1 MKRKWIKY
9 FLWTIASPF
18 ILALLVVVSIY
29 IPPVQHLLCRKA
41 AEYASAKSGMQ
52 ITVGRIGLKFPL
64 KLSIGDALVVSR
76 QDTILRASD
85 LCLIVKPIPLFKG
98 LFEVDH
104 VSLCNTSLYTRD
116 IIKGICLR
124 GRIGNAML
132 KTQVNFGKHVATVDI
147 ASLENSNMNVA
158 LVTDTTKKDTTP
170 SAPWNISVKKLKIH
184 RVAFSYRGLPQDHLY
199 CSAYLENAGVSNVR
213 LSTKEPWYAIQRMS
227 INGGKIR
234 YDNGTDKWKAH
245 ELSASHL
252 LLRNL
257 QMDVESFYMCRKTV
271 KATIRNVSFYDHSG
285 FTVTHLQAY
294 LHTDDKTI
302 HVPDFFIRTPYSELR
317 INGSCPWNI
326 MDTKKKGGS
335 VTANLDAYI
344 GKGDILLCAKT
355 LPGVLIH
362 KYPSAPLVV
371 HAGIS
376 GNMQSLR
383 VSRMEARLPGA
394 FVLNGSGYLLSFT
407 DQKRRSG
414 KINLKMQMGRL
425 DFITEMA
432 GLNNGR
438 IAIPSGLAL
447 GMNIVINGSNYSGRA
462 VLDDKQGSIVAQ
474 GSFNTKKKSYK
485 AYVESR
491 HFQLHR
497 FLPKDEVYLLTADA
511 QIEGTGFDVK
521 SNRTCAKTKMSVGYL
536 EYKKYKFSDIHFD
549 ASLQKGIVHAQ
560 FDSDNQLLKMSA
572 NGSCTV
578 NLRNPYG
585 NVDMNVDKVD
595 LYKFGILSSPIK
607 RDIAFAF
614 KGCVDKDSVSGHLS
628 TGDFEMNFNSGEGLT
643 SLLSRLDKF
652 TNTLMHQ
659 LKIKTLDHA
668 ALRCALPEAT
678 FYCHTGVNNPFAD
691 YLALQGI
698 RFDNINI
705 GISTSPLQGF
715 NCKAKIWGLRKDST
729 QIDTISLIA
738 AQDTSHIEIH
748 GRAINNK
755 YNPMGTFRVA
765 LNGEINSVDGN
776 LLAEYTDKSNNTG
789 LRLGVR
795 FTPDE
800 KKGGM
805 SLNIIPENPVIAFRQ
820 FHFENNNNQIS
831 LLPNGGILANVDL
844 VDNENMSFRVHS
856 VDNDS
861 TSLRNLDIA
870 ISQVKLDELARLL
883 PYSPPFS
890 GTLSLDANYV
900 QTDEK
905 KMSLSIESNINKLC
919 YDQKMIGDMTLGATW
934 LPGEKGR
941 QYIDAYI
948 SQDGK
953 KVLLADGTLNPAGGG
968 KDTLSVNTRFDH
980 FPLKIANVFVPN
992 QMVSFEGDIDGNM
1005 HLEGLA
1011 TKPVINGALKMDSVM
1026 LTYNQAG
1033 THFKFDNR
1041 PLRIV
1046 NNKMLFDKYAIYTTD
1061 NNPFTIDGNVNFED
1075 LHRPTANL
1083 NMQAKNY
1090 ALVNAPRSYGC
1101 LLYGKL
1107 IVDFNSTLKGPL
1119 NNLVMRGNMN
1129 VKKKTNI
1136 TYVLDNTP
1144 LSIGDRLGDLVT
1156 FTNFSDTTN
1165 TYDPEKSNVS
1175 LGGFDMRMDLH
1186 IDPSV
1191 QLKADLSADRSSQ
1204 VVLEGGGDLY
1214 FRYSPQGDIT
1224 LNGRYNL
1231 AGSSSIRYSMP
1242 VIPLKDFNITQ
1253 GSYIDWNGDPYN
1265 PRINFDAI
1273 EQITASVTMDDGT
1286 SQAVNFNV
1294 GLSIKDRLNKP
1305 TLLFTLSAP
1314 DNANVQNLLSIMSAE
1329 EQNKQA
1335 IILLTTGIY
1344 LESGSK
1350 TNKINMGTAALNS
1363 VLSNQ
1368 INQLVGNIKN
1378 GSLSMGL
1385 ENHDN
1390 AETGGTVTDYSFRY
1404 SQRLFNNRI
1413 RIVIGGKISSGKST
1427 SSGIESFIDNIS
1439 LEYRL
1444 DDTSSRYV
1452 QLFHNKNYESI
1463 LDGEITET
1471 GVGLLFHK
1479 RVDKFGEL
1487 FIFRKKKEK

>member
-1 MKRKWIKY
+1 MKRKWAKY
-9 FLWTIASPF
+9 LLWAIASPF
-18 ILALLVVVSIY
+18 ILALLLVVSLY
-29 IPPVQHLLCRKA
+29 IPPIQHALCRKA

-52 ITVGRIGLKFPL
+52 ITIGRIGLKFPL
-64 KLSIGDALVVSR
+64 RLSIGDALVVSR
-76 QDTILRASD
+76 RDTILRAGD

-98 LFEVDH
+98 RFEVDH

-116 IIKGICLR
+116 IIKGVCLR

-132 KTQVNFGKHVATVDI
+132 KTRVDFGKHVAMIDM
-147 ASLENSNMNVA
+147 ASVENSNMNIA

-170 SAPWNISVKKLKIH
+170 PAPWNISVKKLKIH
-184 RVAFSYRGLPQDHLY
+184 KVAFSYRGLPKDHLY
-199 CSAYLENAGVSNVR
+199 CSAYLENAGASNVR
-213 LSTKEPWYAIQRMS
+213 LSIKEPWYAIQHMH

-234 YDNGTDKWKAH
+234 YDNGNGKWKAH
-245 ELSASHL
+245 ELSTSHL
-252 LLRNL
+252 LLRNI
-257 QMDVESFYMCRKTV
+257 QMNIESFYMCRKV
-271 KATIRNVSFYDHSG
+271 MKATVRNVSFYDRSG

-294 LHTDDKTI
+294 LHTDNNTI
-302 HVPDFFIRTPYSELR
+302 YVPGLFMRTPYSEVR
-317 INGSCPWNI
+317 ISGSCPWNI
-326 MDTKKKGGS
+326 MQIKRQYNNAQVS
-335 VTANLDAYI
+335 MDAYI
-344 GKGDILLCAKT
+344 GKGDVLLWTKT
-355 LPGVLIH
+355 LPSVLIH
-362 KYPSAPLVV
+362 KYPSVPLVI
-371 HAGIS
+371 HTAIK
-376 GNMQSLR
+376 GNMQSVR
-383 VSRMEARLPGA
+383 ISRLEARLSGA
-394 FVLNGSGYLLSFT
+394 FSMNGSGYLLSLA

-414 KINLKMQMGRL
+414 KIDLKMQMGRL
-425 DFITEMA
+425 DFITEMM

-438 IAIPSGLAL
+438 VVIPSGLAL
-447 GMNIVINGSNYSGRA
+447 GMNIVINRSNYSGRA
-462 VLDDKQGSIVAQ
+462 ILNDKKGSLVAQ

-485 AYVESR
+485 ASVEA
-491 HFQLHR
+491 HQFQLHR
-497 FLPKDEVYLLTADA
+497 FLPKDDMYLLTADA
-511 QIEGTGFDVK
+511 QIEGAGFDIK
-521 SNRTCAKTKMSVGYL
+521 SNSTRAKTKMSVGYL
-536 EYKKYKFSDIHFD
+536 EYKTYKFTDMHFD
-549 ASLQKGIVHAQ
+549 ASLQKSIVHAQ

-578 NLRNPYG
+578 NLHYPRG
-585 NVDMNVDKVD
+585 NVNMNVDKVD
-595 LYKFGILSSPIK
+595 LYKLGMLSSPIK
-607 RDIAFAF
+607 KDFAF
-614 KGCVDKDSVSGHLS
+614 VLNGCVDKDSVAGHLT
-628 TGDFEMNFNSGEGLT
+628 TGDFKLNFNSGEGLP
-643 SLLSRLDKF
+643 LFLSRFDRF
-652 TNTLMHQ
+652 TKTLMHQ
-659 LKIKTLDHA
+659 LKVRVLDHA
-668 ALRCALPEAT
+668 ALRRTLPKVT
-678 FYCHTGVNNPFAD
+678 LYCHTGINNPFAD

-698 RFDNINI
+698 RFNNISI
-705 GISTSPLQGF
+705 AISTSPLQGLD
-715 NCKAKIWGLRKDST
+715 CHAKILGLKKDST
-729 QIDTISLIA
+729 QIDTISLVA
-738 AQDTSHIEIH
+738 VQDTSHIEIH

-755 YNPMGTFRVA
+755 SNPMGAFRIA

-776 LLAEYTDKSNNTG
+776 LLAEYFDKSNNTG

-800 KKGGM
+800 KKGGIL
-805 SLNIIPENPVIAFRQ
+805 LNIIPEKPIIAFRQ

-831 LLPNGGILANVDL
+831 LLPNGGVLANVDL
-844 VDNENMSFRVHS
+844 VDNENMSFRIHS

-861 TSLRNLDIA
+861 TSLRNLDVA

-883 PYSPPFS
+883 PYSPPLS

-905 KMSLSIESNINKLC
+905 KMSLSIEGNIDKLC
-919 YDQKMIGDMTLGATW
+919 YDQKMIGNMTLGATW

-941 QYIDAYI
+941 QYVDAYI

-953 KVLLADGTLNPAGGG
+953 KVLLADGDLNPKGGG
-968 KDTLSVNTRFDH
+968 KDTLDVNARFDH
-980 FPLKIANVFVPN
+980 FPLKVANVFVPN

-1005 HLEGLA
+1005 HLEGSA
-1011 TKPVINGALKMDSVM
+1011 TKPVINGSLKMDSVM

-1033 THFKFDNR
+1033 THYRFDSR
-1041 PLRIV
+1041 PLQIV
-1046 NNKMLFDKYAIYTTD
+1046 NNKLLFDKYAIYTTD
-1061 NNPFTIDGNVNFED
+1061 NNPFAIDGYVSFEN
-1075 LHRPTANL
+1075 LYRPTANL

-1090 ALVNAPRSYGC
+1090 ALISAPRTYGC

-1144 LSIGDRLGDLVT
+1144 LSIEDRLSDLVT
-1156 FTNFSDTTN
+1156 FTNFSN
-1165 TYDPEKSNVS
+1165 TANEYDSVRSNVS

-1204 VVLEGGGDLY
+1204 VALEGGGDLY
-1214 FRYSPQGDIT
+1214 FRYSPQGDLT

-1231 AGSSSIRYSMP
+1231 AGSSTIRYSMP
-1242 VIPLKDFNITQ
+1242 VVPLKNFNITQ

-1273 EQITASVTMDDGT
+1273 EQVTASVTMDDGT

-1294 GLSIKDRLNKP
+1294 GLSMKDRLNKP

-1314 DNANVQNLLSIMSAE
+1314 DNANVQNQLSIMSAE

-1363 VLSNQ
+1363 VLSSQ

-1385 ENHDN
+1385 ENHDD

-1413 RIVIGGKISSGKST
+1413 RVVVGGKISSA
-1427 SSGIESFIDNIS
+1427 
-1439 LEYRL
+1439 
-1444 DDTSSRYV
+1444 
-1452 QLFHNKNYESI
+1452 KNS
-1463 LDGEITET
+1463 
-1471 GVGLLFHK
+1471 
-1479 RVDKFGEL
+1479 
-1487 FIFRKKKEK
+1487 

>member
-1 MKRKWIKY
+1 MKRKWAKY
-9 FLWTIASPF
+9 LLWAIASPF
-18 ILALLVVVSIY
+18 ILALLLVVSLY
-29 IPPVQHLLCRKA
+29 IPPIQHALCRKA

-52 ITVGRIGLKFPL
+52 ITIGRIGLKFPL
-64 KLSIGDALVVSR
+64 RLSIGDALVVSR
-76 QDTILRASD
+76 RDTILQASD
-85 LCLIVKPIPLFKG
+85 LCLIVKPIPLLKG
-98 LFEVDH
+98 RFEVDH

-116 IIKGICLR
+116 IIKGVCLR

-132 KTQVNFGKHVATVDI
+132 KTRVDFGKHVAMIDM
-147 ASLENSNMNVA
+147 ASVENSNMNIA

-170 SAPWNISVKKLKIH
+170 PAPWNISVKKLKIH
-184 RVAFSYRGLPQDHLY
+184 RVAFSYRGLPKDHLY
-199 CSAYLENAGVSNVR
+199 CSAYLENAGASNVR
-213 LSTKEPWYAIQRMS
+213 LSIKEPWYAIQHMH

-234 YDNGTDKWKAH
+234 YDNGNGKWKAH
-245 ELSASHL
+245 ELSTSHL
-252 LLRNL
+252 LVRNI
-257 QMDVESFYMCRKTV
+257 QMNIESFYMCRKV
-271 KATIRNVSFYDHSG
+271 MKATVRNVSFYDRSG

-294 LHTDDKTI
+294 LHTDNNTI
-302 HVPDFFIRTPYSELR
+302 YVPGLFMRTPYSEVR
-317 INGSCPWNI
+317 ISGSCPWNI
-326 MDTKKKGGS
+326 MQIKRQYNNAQVS
-335 VTANLDAYI
+335 MDAYI
-344 GKGDILLCAKT
+344 GKGDVLLWTKT
-355 LPGVLIH
+355 LPSVLIH
-362 KYPSAPLVV
+362 KYPSAPLVIHTAV
-371 HAGIS
+371 K
-376 GNMQSLR
+376 GNMQSVR
-383 VSRMEARLPGA
+383 ISRLEARLSGA
-394 FVLNGSGYLLSFT
+394 FSMNGSGYLLSLA

-414 KINLKMQMGRL
+414 KIDLKMQMGRL
-425 DFITEMA
+425 DFITEMM

-438 IAIPSGLAL
+438 VAIPSGLAL
-447 GMNIVINGSNYSGRA
+447 GMNIVIKGSNYSGRA
-462 VLDDKQGSIVAQ
+462 ILNDKKGSLVAQ

-485 AYVESR
+485 ASVEA
-491 HFQLHR
+491 HQFQLHR
-497 FLPKDEVYLLTADA
+497 FLPKDDMYLLTADA
-511 QIEGTGFDVK
+511 QIEGAGFDIK
-521 SNRTCAKTKMSVGYL
+521 SNSTRAKTKMSVGYL
-536 EYKKYKFSDIHFD
+536 EYKTHKFTNIHFD

-578 NLRNPYG
+578 NLHYLRG

-595 LYKFGILSSPIK
+595 LYKLGMLSSPIK
-607 RDIAFAF
+607 RDFAF
-614 KGCVDKDSVSGHLS
+614 VLKGCVDKDSVAGHLT
-628 TGDFEMNFNSGEGLT
+628 TGDFKLNFNSGEGLP
-643 SLLSRLDKF
+643 LFLSRFDRF

-659 LKIKTLDHA
+659 LKVRALDHA
-668 ALRCALPEAT
+668 ALRRALPKVT
-678 FYCHTGVNNPFAD
+678 LYCQTGINNTFAD

-698 RFDNINI
+698 RFSNMTI
-705 GISTSPLQGF
+705 GISTSPLQGLD
-715 NCKAKIWGLRKDST
+715 CHAKILGLKKDST
-729 QIDTISLIA
+729 QIDTISLVGV
-738 AQDTSHIEIH
+738 QDTSHIEIH

-755 YNPMGTFRVA
+755 SNPMGAFRIA

-776 LLAEYTDKSNNTG
+776 LLAEYFDKSNNTG

-800 KKGGM
+800 KKGGIL
-805 SLNIIPENPVIAFRQ
+805 LNIIPEKPIIAFRQ

-831 LLPNGGILANVDL
+831 LLPNGGVLANVDL
-844 VDNENMSFRVHS
+844 VDNENMSFRIHS

-861 TSLRNLDIA
+861 TSLRNLDVA

-883 PYSPPFS
+883 PYSPPLS

-905 KMSLSIESNINKLC
+905 KMSLSIEGNIDKLC
-919 YDQKMIGDMTLGATW
+919 YDQKMIGNMTLGATW

-941 QYIDAYI
+941 QYVNAYI

-953 KVLLADGTLNPAGGG
+953 KVLLADGDLNPKGGG
-968 KDTLSVNTRFDH
+968 KDTLDVNARFDH
-980 FPLKIANVFVPN
+980 FPLKVANVFVPN

-1005 HLEGLA
+1005 HLEGSA
-1011 TKPVINGALKMDSVM
+1011 TKPVINGSLKMDSVM

-1033 THFKFDNR
+1033 THYRFDSR
-1041 PLRIV
+1041 PLQIV
-1046 NNKMLFDKYAIYTTD
+1046 NNKLLFDKYAIYTTD
-1061 NNPFTIDGNVNFED
+1061 NNPFAIDGYVSFEN
-1075 LHRPTANL
+1075 LYRPIANL

-1090 ALVNAPRSYGC
+1090 VLISAPRTYGC

-1144 LSIGDRLGDLVT
+1144 LSIEDRLSDLVT
-1156 FTNFSDTTN
+1156 FTNFSN
-1165 TYDPEKSNVS
+1165 TANEYDSVRSNVS

-1204 VVLEGGGDLY
+1204 VALEGGGDLY
-1214 FRYSPQGDIT
+1214 FRYSPQGDLT

-1231 AGSSSIRYSMP
+1231 AGSSTIRYSMP
-1242 VIPLKDFNITQ
+1242 VVPLKNFNITQ

-1273 EQITASVTMDDGT
+1273 EQVTASVTMDDGT

-1294 GLSIKDRLNKP
+1294 GLSMKDRLNKP

-1314 DNANVQNLLSIMSAE
+1314 DNANVQNQLSIMSAE

-1363 VLSNQ
+1363 VLSSQ

-1385 ENHDN
+1385 ENHDD

-1413 RIVIGGKISSGKST
+1413 RVVVGGKISSAKNT

-1444 DDTSSRYV
+1444 DDTGSRYV

>member
-1 MKRKWIKY
+1 MKRKWAKY
-9 FLWTIASPF
+9 LLWAIASPF
-18 ILALLVVVSIY
+18 ILALLLVVSLY
-29 IPPVQHLLCRKA
+29 IPPIQHALCRKA

-52 ITVGRIGLKFPL
+52 ITIGRIGLKFPL
-64 KLSIGDALVVSR
+64 RLSIGDALVVSR
-76 QDTILRASD
+76 RDTILRAGD

-98 LFEVDH
+98 RFEVDH
-104 VSLCNTSLYTRD
+104 VSLCSTSLYTRD
-116 IIKGICLR
+116 IIKGVCLK
-124 GRIGNAML
+124 GDIGNAIL
-132 KTQVNFGKHVATVDI
+132 KTQVDFDKHVAMIDM
-147 ASLENSNMNVA
+147 ASVENSHMNIA

-170 SAPWNISVKKLKIH
+170 PAPWNISVKKLKIH
-184 RVAFSYRGLPQDHLY
+184 KVAFSYRGLPKDHLY
-199 CSAYLENAGVSNVR
+199 CSAYLENAGASNVR
-213 LSTKEPWYAIQRMS
+213 LSIKEPWYAIQHMH

-234 YDNGTDKWKAH
+234 YDNGNGKWKAH
-245 ELSASHL
+245 ELSTSHL
-252 LLRNL
+252 LLRNI
-257 QMDVESFYMCRKTV
+257 QMNIESFYMCRKV
-271 KATIRNVSFYDHSG
+271 MKATVRNVSFYDRSG

-294 LHTDDKTI
+294 LHTDNNTI
-302 HVPDFFIRTPYSELR
+302 YVPGLFMRTPYSEVR
-317 INGSCPWNI
+317 ISGSCPWNI
-326 MDTKKKGGS
+326 MQIKRQYNNAQVS
-335 VTANLDAYI
+335 MDAYI
-344 GKGDILLCAKT
+344 GKGDVLLWTKT
-355 LPGVLIH
+355 LPSVLIH
-362 KYPSAPLVV
+362 KYPSAPLVI
-371 HAGIS
+371 HTAIK
-376 GNMQSLR
+376 GNMQSVR
-383 VSRMEARLPGA
+383 ISRLEARLSGA
-394 FVLNGSGYLLSFT
+394 FSMNGSGYLLSLA

-414 KINLKMQMGRL
+414 KIDLKMQMGRL
-425 DFITEMA
+425 DFITEMM

-438 IAIPSGLAL
+438 VAIPSGLAL
-447 GMNIVINGSNYSGRA
+447 GMNIVIKGSNYNGRA
-462 VLDDKQGSIVAQ
+462 ILNDKKGSLVAQ

-485 AYVESR
+485 ASVEA
-491 HFQLHR
+491 HQFQLHR
-497 FLPKDEVYLLTADA
+497 FLPKDDMYLLTADA
-511 QIEGTGFDVK
+511 QIEGAGFDIK
-521 SNRTCAKTKMSVGYL
+521 SNSTRAKTKMSVGYL
-536 EYKKYKFSDIHFD
+536 EYKTHKFTNIHFD

-578 NLRNPYG
+578 NLHYPRG
-585 NVDMNVDKVD
+585 NVNMNVDKVD
-595 LYKFGILSSPIK
+595 LYKLGMLSSPIK
-607 RDIAFAF
+607 KDFAF
-614 KGCVDKDSVSGHLS
+614 VLNGCVDKDSVAGHLT
-628 TGDFEMNFNSGEGLT
+628 TGDFKLNFNSGEGLP
-643 SLLSRLDKF
+643 LFLSRFDRF

-659 LKIKTLDHA
+659 LKVRVLDHA
-668 ALRCALPEAT
+668 ALRRALPKVT
-678 FYCHTGVNNPFAD
+678 FYCHTGINNPFAD

-698 RFDNINI
+698 RFSNMTI
-705 GISTSPLQGF
+705 GISTSPLQGLD
-715 NCKAKIWGLRKDST
+715 CHAKILGLKKDST
-729 QIDTISLIA
+729 QIDTISLVA
-738 AQDTSHIEIH
+738 VQDTSHIEIH

-755 YNPMGTFRVA
+755 SNPMGAFRIA

-776 LLAEYTDKSNNTG
+776 LLAEYFDKSNNTG

-795 FTPDE
+795 FTSDE
-800 KKGGM
+800 KKGGIL
-805 SLNIIPENPVIAFRQ
+805 LNIIPEKPIIAFRQ

-831 LLPNGGILANVDL
+831 LLPNGGVLANVDL
-844 VDNENMSFRVHS
+844 VDNENMSFRIHS

-861 TSLRNLDIA
+861 TSLRNLDVA

-883 PYSPPFS
+883 PYSPPLS

-905 KMSLSIESNINKLC
+905 KMSLSIEGNIDKLC
-919 YDQKMIGDMTLGATW
+919 YDQKMIGNMTLGATW

-941 QYIDAYI
+941 QYVDAYI

-953 KVLLADGTLNPAGGG
+953 KVLLADGDLNPKGGG
-968 KDTLSVNTRFDH
+968 KDTLDVNARFDH
-980 FPLKIANVFVPN
+980 FPLKVVNVFVPN

-1005 HLEGLA
+1005 HLEGSP
-1011 TKPVINGALKMDSVM
+1011 TKPVINGSLKMDSVM

-1033 THFKFDNR
+1033 THYKFDSR
-1041 PLRIV
+1041 PLQIV
-1046 NNKMLFDKYAIYTTD
+1046 NNKLLFDKYAIYTTD
-1061 NNPFTIDGNVNFED
+1061 NNPFAIDGYVSFEN
-1075 LHRPTANL
+1075 LYRPTANL

-1090 ALVNAPRSYGC
+1090 ALISAPRTYGC

-1144 LSIGDRLGDLVT
+1144 LSIEDRLSDLVT
-1156 FTNFSDTTN
+1156 FTNFSN
-1165 TYDPEKSNVS
+1165 TANEYDSVRSNVS

-1204 VVLEGGGDLY
+1204 VALEGGGDLY
-1214 FRYSPQGDIT
+1214 FRYSPQGDLT

-1231 AGSSSIRYSMP
+1231 AGSSTIRYSMP
-1242 VIPLKDFNITQ
+1242 VVPLKNFNITQ

-1273 EQITASVTMDDGT
+1273 EQVTASVTMDDGT

-1294 GLSIKDRLNKP
+1294 GLSMKDRLNKP

-1314 DNANVQNLLSIMSAE
+1314 DNANVQNQLSIMSAE

-1363 VLSNQ
+1363 VLSSQ

-1385 ENHDN
+1385 ENHDD

-1413 RIVIGGKISSGKST
+1413 RVVVGGKISSAKNT

-1444 DDTSSRYV
+1444 DDTGSRYV

>member
-1 MKRKWIKY
+1 MKRKWAKY
-9 FLWTIASPF
+9 LLWAIASPF
-18 ILALLVVVSIY
+18 ILALLLVVSLY
-29 IPPVQHLLCRKA
+29 IPPIQHALCRKA

-52 ITVGRIGLKFPL
+52 ITIGRIGLKFPL
-64 KLSIGDALVVSR
+64 RLSIGDALVVSR
-76 QDTILRASD
+76 RDTILRAGD

-98 LFEVDH
+98 RFEVDH
-104 VSLCNTSLYTRD
+104 VSLCSTSLYTRD
-116 IIKGICLR
+116 IIKGVCLR

-132 KTQVNFGKHVATVDI
+132 KTRVDFGKHVAMIDM
-147 ASLENSNMNVA
+147 ASVENSNMNIA

-170 SAPWNISVKKLKIH
+170 PAPWNISVKKLKIH
-184 RVAFSYRGLPQDHLY
+184 KVAFSYRGLPKDHLY
-199 CSAYLENAGVSNVR
+199 CSAYLENAGASNVR
-213 LSTKEPWYAIQRMS
+213 LSIKEPWYAIQHMH

-234 YDNGTDKWKAH
+234 YDNGNGKWKAH
-245 ELSASHL
+245 ELSTSHL
-252 LLRNL
+252 LVRNI
-257 QMDVESFYMCRKTV
+257 QMNIESFYMCRKV
-271 KATIRNVSFYDHSG
+271 MKATVRNVSFYDRSG

-294 LHTDDKTI
+294 LHTDNNTI
-302 HVPDFFIRTPYSELR
+302 YVPGLFMRTPYSEVR
-317 INGSCPWNI
+317 ISGSCPWNI
-326 MDTKKKGGS
+326 MQIKRQYNNAQVS
-335 VTANLDAYI
+335 MDAYI
-344 GKGDILLCAKT
+344 GKGDVLLWTKT
-355 LPGVLIH
+355 LPSVLIH
-362 KYPSAPLVV
+362 KYPSAPLVI
-371 HAGIS
+371 HTAIK
-376 GNMQSLR
+376 GNMQSVR
-383 VSRMEARLPGA
+383 ISRLEARLSGA
-394 FVLNGSGYLLSFT
+394 FSMNGSGYLLSLA

-414 KINLKMQMGRL
+414 KIDLKVQMGRL
-425 DFITEMA
+425 DFITEMM

-438 IAIPSGLAL
+438 VVIPSGLAL
-447 GMNIVINGSNYSGRA
+447 GMNIVINRSNYSGRA
-462 VLDDKQGSIVAQ
+462 ILNDKKGSLVAQ

-485 AYVESR
+485 ASVEA
-491 HFQLHR
+491 HQFQLHR
-497 FLPKDEVYLLTADA
+497 FLPKDDMYLLTADA
-511 QIEGTGFDVK
+511 QIEGAGFDIK
-521 SNRTCAKTKMSVGYL
+521 SNSTRAKTKMSVGYL
-536 EYKKYKFSDIHFD
+536 EYKTHKFTNIHFD

-578 NLRNPYG
+578 NLHYPRG
-585 NVDMNVDKVD
+585 NVNMNVDKVD
-595 LYKFGILSSPIK
+595 LYKLGMLSSPIK
-607 RDIAFAF
+607 KDFAF
-614 KGCVDKDSVSGHLS
+614 VLNSCVDKDSVAGHLT
-628 TGDFEMNFNSGEGLT
+628 TGDFKLNFNSGEGLP
-643 SLLSRLDKF
+643 LFLSRFDRF

-659 LKIKTLDHA
+659 LKVRVLDHA
-668 ALRCALPEAT
+668 ALRRALPKVT
-678 FYCHTGVNNPFAD
+678 LYCQTGINNPFAD

-698 RFDNINI
+698 RFNNISI
-705 GISTSPLQGF
+705 AISTSPLQGLD
-715 NCKAKIWGLRKDST
+715 CHAKILGLKKDST
-729 QIDTISLIA
+729 QIDTISLVA
-738 AQDTSHIEIH
+738 VQDTSHIEIH

-755 YNPMGTFRVA
+755 SNPMGAFRIA

-776 LLAEYTDKSNNTG
+776 LLAEYFDKSNNTG

-800 KKGGM
+800 KKGGIL
-805 SLNIIPENPVIAFRQ
+805 LNIIPEKPIIAFRQ

-831 LLPNGGILANVDL
+831 LLPNGGVLANVDL
-844 VDNENMSFRVHS
+844 VDNENMSFRIHS

-861 TSLRNLDIA
+861 TSLRNLDVA

-883 PYSPPFS
+883 PYSPPLN

-905 KMSLSIESNINKLC
+905 KMSLSIEGNIDKLC
-919 YDQKMIGDMTLGATW
+919 YDQKMIGNMTLGATW

-941 QYIDAYI
+941 QYVDAYI

-953 KVLLADGTLNPAGGG
+953 KVLLADGDLNPKGGG
-968 KDTLSVNTRFDH
+968 KDTLDVNARFDH
-980 FPLKIANVFVPN
+980 FPLKVANVFVPN

-1005 HLEGLA
+1005 HLEGSA
-1011 TKPVINGALKMDSVM
+1011 TKPVINGSLKMDSVM

-1033 THFKFDNR
+1033 THYRFDSR
-1041 PLRIV
+1041 PLQIV
-1046 NNKMLFDKYAIYTTD
+1046 NNKLLFDKYAIYTTD
-1061 NNPFTIDGNVNFED
+1061 NNPFAIDGYVSFEN
-1075 LHRPTANL
+1075 LYRPTANL

-1090 ALVNAPRSYGC
+1090 ALISAPRTYGC

-1144 LSIGDRLGDLVT
+1144 LSIEDRLSDLVT
-1156 FTNFSDTTN
+1156 FTNFSN
-1165 TYDPEKSNVS
+1165 TANEYDSVRSNVS

-1204 VVLEGGGDLY
+1204 VALEGGGDLY
-1214 FRYSPQGDIT
+1214 FRYSPQGDLT

-1231 AGSSSIRYSMP
+1231 AGSSTIRYSMP
-1242 VIPLKDFNITQ
+1242 VVPLKNFNITQ

-1273 EQITASVTMDDGT
+1273 EQVTASVTMDDGT

-1294 GLSIKDRLNKP
+1294 GLSMKDRLNKP

-1314 DNANVQNLLSIMSAE
+1314 DNANVQNQLSIMSAE

-1363 VLSNQ
+1363 VLSSQ

-1385 ENHDN
+1385 ENHDD

-1413 RIVIGGKISSGKST
+1413 RVVVGGKISSAKNT

-1444 DDTSSRYV
+1444 DDTGSRYV

>member
-1 MKRKWIKY
+1 MKRKWAKY
-9 FLWTIASPF
+9 LWWALASPF
-18 ILALLVVVSIY
+18 ILAFLLVLSLYV
-29 IPPVQHLLCRKA
+29 PPIQHLLCRKA

-76 QDTILRASD
+76 RDTILRAGD

-98 LFEVDH
+98 RFEVDH

-116 IIKGICLR
+116 IIKGVCLK
-124 GRIGNAML
+124 GRIGNALL
-132 KTQVNFGKHVATVDI
+132 KTQVDFGKHVAMVDM
-147 ASLENSNMNVA
+147 ASVENSNMNIA

-170 SAPWNISVKKLKIH
+170 SPPWNISIKKLKIH
-184 RVAFSYRGLPQDHLY
+184 KVAFSYRGLPKDHLY
-199 CSAYLENAGVSNVR
+199 CSAYLENAGASNVR
-213 LSTKEPWYAIQRMS
+213 LNTKEPWYAIQHMN
-227 INGGKIR
+227 INGGKVR
-234 YDNGTDKWKAH
+234 YDKGNGKWKAH

-252 LLRNL
+252 LLRNI
-257 QMDVESFYMCRKTV
+257 QMSVESFYMCRKIIKT
-271 KATIRNVSFYDHSG
+271 TIRNVSFYDRSG

-294 LHTDDKTI
+294 LHTDDNAI
-302 HVPDFFIRTPYSELR
+302 YVPNFFIRTPYSEVR

-326 MDTKKKGGS
+326 MQTKRKNSDAK
-335 VTANLDAYI
+335 VNMDAYI
-344 GKGDILLCAKT
+344 GKGDVLLWTKP
-355 LPGVLIH
+355 LPSVLIH

-371 HAGIS
+371 HTAIK
-376 GNMQSLR
+376 GNMRSIR
-383 VSRMEARLPGA
+383 ISRLEARLSGA
-394 FVLNGSGYLLSFT
+394 FAMNGSGYLLSLA

-414 KINLKMQMGRL
+414 KIDLKVQMGRL
-425 DFITEMA
+425 DFIPEMM

-438 IAIPSGLAL
+438 VAIPSGLAL
-447 GMNIVINGSNYSGRA
+447 GMNIAINGSNYSGRA
-462 VLDDKQGSIVAQ
+462 ILNDKQGSLAAQ

-485 AYVESR
+485 ASVEA
-491 HFQLHR
+491 HQFQLHR
-497 FLPKDEVYLLTADA
+497 FLPKEDMYLLTADA
-511 QIEGTGFDVK
+511 QIEGAGFDIK
-521 SNRTCAKTKMSVGYL
+521 SNSTRAKTKMSVGYL
-536 EYKKYKFSDIHFD
+536 EYKTYKFSDIHFD
-549 ASLQKGIVHAQ
+549 ASLQKGVVHAQ

-578 NLRNPYG
+578 NLRNPRG
-585 NVDMNVDKVD
+585 NVDMSVEKVD
-595 LYKFGILSSPIK
+595 LYKFGMLNSPIK
-607 RDIAFAF
+607 KDLTFVF
-614 KGCVDKDSVSGHLS
+614 KGNVDKDSVAGHLS
-628 TGDFEMNFNSGEGLT
+628 AGDFEMNFNSGEGLP
-643 SLLSRLDKF
+643 LFLSRFDKF

-659 LKIKTLDHA
+659 LKVRALDHA
-668 ALRCALPEAT
+668 ALRRALPKVT
-678 FYCHTGVNNPFAD
+678 LYCQTGINNPFAD

-698 RFDNINI
+698 RFHHMNI
-705 GISTSPLQGF
+705 GISASPLQGL
-715 NCKAKIWGLRKDST
+715 NCHAKILGLKKDST

-738 AQDTSHIEIH
+738 VQDTSHIEIH
-748 GRAINNK
+748 GRAINSK
-755 YNPMGTFRVA
+755 SNPMGAFRIA

-776 LLAEYTDKSNNTG
+776 LLAEYFDKSNNTG

-795 FTPDE
+795 FTPDD

-805 SLNIIPENPVIAFRQ
+805 LLNIIPENPIIAFRQ
-820 FHFENNNNQIS
+820 FHFENNNNQLS
-831 LLPNGGILANVDL
+831 LLPNGGVFANVDL

-856 VDNDS
+856 VDKDS
-861 TSLRNLDIA
+861 TSLRNLDIT
-870 ISQVKLDELARLL
+870 INQVKLDEVARLL
-883 PYSPPFS
+883 PYSPPLS

-905 KMSLSIESNINKLC
+905 KMSLSIEGNINKLC
-919 YDQKMIGDMTLGATW
+919 YDQKMIGNMTLGATW

-941 QYIDAYI
+941 QYVDAYI

-953 KVLLADGTLNPAGGG
+953 KVLLADGTLNPTGGG
-968 KDTLSVNTRFDH
+968 KDTLSVNARFDH
-980 FPLKIANVFVPN
+980 FPLKVANVFVPN

-1005 HLEGLA
+1005 HLEGLS
-1011 TKPVINGALKMDSVM
+1011 TKPVVNGMLKMDSVM

-1033 THFKFDNR
+1033 THYKFDSR
-1041 PLRIV
+1041 PLQIV
-1046 NNKMLFDKYAIYTTD
+1046 NNKLLFDKYAIYTTD
-1061 NNPFTIDGNVNFED
+1061 NNPFTIDGSVNFED
-1075 LHRPTANL
+1075 LYRPTANL

-1090 ALVNAPRSYGC
+1090 ALINAPRSYGC

-1119 NNLVMRGNMN
+1119 NSLVMRGNMN
-1129 VKKKTNI
+1129 VKKKTSI

-1144 LSIGDRLGDLVT
+1144 LSIEDRLSDLVT
-1156 FTNFSDTTN
+1156 FTNFSNTTN
-1165 TYDPEKSNVS
+1165 AYDSVRSNVS

-1214 FRYSPQGDIT
+1214 FRYSPQGDLT

-1242 VIPLKDFNITQ
+1242 VMPLKNFNITQ

-1273 EQITASVTMDDGT
+1273 EQIIASVTMDDGT

-1294 GLSIKDRLNKP
+1294 GLSVKDRLNKP

-1314 DNANVQNLLSIMSAE
+1314 DNANVQNQLSIMSAE
-1329 EQNKQA
+1329 DQNKQA

-1350 TNKINMGTAALNS
+1350 TNKVNMGTAALNS
-1363 VLSNQ
+1363 VLSSQ
-1368 INQLVGNIKN
+1368 INQLLGNIKN

-1385 ENHDN
+1385 ENHDD

-1413 RIVIGGKISSGKST
+1413 RVVVGGKISSAKNT

-1444 DDTSSRYV
+1444 DDIGSRYV

-1471 GVGLLFHK
+1471 GIGLLFHK